1 MIGTFVEMVDEEY
14 GIVNANQDSL
24 YLVWVL
30 STLDRELLKPNASVA
45 IHKHSYA
52 VVDVLPTE
60 ADVNIQMMKVQNK
73 SETRFADIGGL
84 DV

>member
-1 MIGTFVEMVDEEY
+1 
-14 GIVNANQDSL
+14 
-24 YLVWVL
+24 
-30 STLDRELLKPNASVA
+30 LDRELLKPNASVA